1 MAELVCGSCDTIV
14 AVPYTLVTSDAHIH
28 MNIVQINNEARP
40 RVEER
45 VPADFFLARFRK
57 MLDMLL
63 SPAFT
68 SKSKAERQTGRQTE
82 GMRDR
87 QTGRQKAMPL

>member
-1 MAELVCGSCDTIV
+1 MVCALV
-14 AVPYTLVTSDAHIH
+14 AVPYTLVTSDPHIH

-40 RVEER
+40 RVEKR
-45 VPADFFLARFRK
+45 VPADFFLARFSK

-68 SKSKAERQTGRQTE
+68 HTSKAERQTDRQTE
-82 GMRDR
+82 
-87 QTGRQKAMPL
+87 A